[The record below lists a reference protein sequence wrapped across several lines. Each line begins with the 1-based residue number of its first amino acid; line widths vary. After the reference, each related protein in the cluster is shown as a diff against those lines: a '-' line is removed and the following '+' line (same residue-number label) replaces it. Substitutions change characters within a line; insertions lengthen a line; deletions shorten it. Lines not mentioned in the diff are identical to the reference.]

1 MLNKV
6 ARLLLKEIKNNAPEA
21 RLKKIAK
28 VLYKMA
34 VDASYKDAV
43 IDNFIS
49 LFYGLDEEL
58 LLNAIQVYSTGLW
71 LSDTDIDKFTTIENK
86 ADQNKIQNIKNA
98 LKSSQYRMNVEKIGK
113 LANDLIEKNT
123 RIKNFVMPIVRTKM
137 GTIKLL
143 VQNNATRSSVN
154 YTFETTFHFAHRAY
168 LREFSA
174 TEIKNAVSELVL
186 AYWSN
191 KSKIKSAI
199 SSNNEGYVYT
209 TLKKKTDAGTPVT
222 LVYDFKNPNENQIT
236 LITIYPDE
244 NNDPTLKDSEF
255 NRGFS
260 IDGYTPPYLL
270 GAKEKAEVKPKIE
283 VKPEVKPIIQLDVN
297 HIEKTKENFLYS
309 IPKNKEPKPR
319 AFSPRWI
326 DGNIPPSESLPE
338 KEKEKY
344 SVLIRNFP
352 SSLTYAVGEENV
364 NRIGQRLCI
373 VLRKWSKEKSF
384 GLKVQIP
391 CKGCR
396 DITTGEPTT
405 PYVYVLLNLKLGL
418 ILPANKIPVYDI
430 VNYSFID
437 APETQDPKAFWSLR
451 TIQSIPDPPS
461 AIKQARRKLY
471 SPNIW

>member
-21 RLKKIAK
+21 RLKRIAK

-34 VDASYKDAV
+34 VEASYKDAV
-43 IDNFIS
+43 IDNFIT
-49 LFYGLDEEL
+49 LFYGLDEQL

-71 LSDTDIDKFTTIENK
+71 LSDTDIANFTTIENK

-113 LANDLIEKNT
+113 LANDLIEHNT
-123 RIKNFVMPIVRTKM
+123 KIKNFVAPIVRKKM
-137 GTIKLL
+137 ENIKLF

-154 YTFETTFHFAHRAY
+154 YTFEPTFHFAHRAY

-174 TEIKNAVSELVL
+174 TEIRNAVSELVL

-191 KSKIKSAI
+191 KSKLKSAI

-209 TLKKKTDAGTPVT
+209 TLKKKTDAGAPVT
-222 LVYDFKNPNENQIT
+222 LVYDFKNPTENQIA

-244 NNDPTLKDSEF
+244 HKDPTLKESEF

-260 IDGYTPPYLL
+260 IDGFKPPYLL
-270 GAKEKAEVKPKIE
+270 DKEEKAEIKPKIE
-283 VKPEVKPIIQLDVN
+283 VKPEVKPIVQLDVN
-297 HIEKTKENFLYS
+297 HIEKTKENFLNS
-309 IPKNKEPKPR
+309 IPKNKELKPR
-319 AFSPRWI
+319 VFSPRWT

-344 SVLIRNFP
+344 SVVIRNFP